1 MREDFFIIDSKHA
14 TQSLDD
20 IYSGIKDEL
29 EDYLFILEQFLNKKS
44 NAGLLHKV
52 KLAKKLSRNKSEPLE
67 KPYIQL
73 FTIQLRN
80 IFAKMEINE
89 VNNFSFTP
97 KDSEVLSTCID
108 DFTNTLSYQFESLP
122 VPSSAKKIKE
132 INTLLDWGSPM
143 AIELIELNFNKE
155 VITNLNKDEQEA
167 WISVLNT
174 AYKILERYTPK
185 LFNEIFNGLSIIIP
199 VHSKEK
205 LTSLSS
211 TPEHP
216 NGVML
221 ASIVPPNEM
230 AEALVHEWSHNVL
243 NLAMNENKLIL
254 DDTFLLYSPF
264 RDDARTPS
272 GLLHA
277 GFSFYNVCCLLRVL
291 KLSDNRFSTWV
302 DSKITGYLIKVEYC
316 LELLVSLPDALTEEG
331 LNFCTELLQKFKLIY
346 PNNLSF
352 NGSEIKEIKKHYET
366 WKITAK
372 GLGKEI
378 SDKAFSK
385 VIENKVKNKAYKKDK
400 SLNYS
405 NQVYERDLDFLRTNF
420 KNANEPFVVR
430 SKSLVNREKLLAELD
445 IIKGTTIELIDS
457 TQYKGKDDPKIK
469 RHTTL
474 GEYTDEISKPLQK
487 KKISEFFVKTQFE
500 KLLSNSIWKDDN
512 FFNEFWFAIRNTW
525 LFMNPRN
532 CSVVL
537 HYDNC
542 NNLHCLVK
550 GEKEFFLSP
559 PSTEFYTS
567 KQGVGFEDGFHQ
579 FNPFLNRKKASNFG
593 SFINLKAQDMI
604 FIPDGFWHAVNYKKD
619 SISVSAL
626 DDINYTGFL

>member
-20 IYSGIKDEL
+20 IYSRIKDEL
-29 EDYLFILEQFLNKKS
+29 EDYLFILEQYLNKKN

-52 KLAKKLSRNKSEPLE
+52 KLAKKLSTNKSELLE
-67 KPYIQL
+67 IPCIQL

-80 IFAKMEINE
+80 IFAKIEINE
-89 VNNFSFTP
+89 ANNFSFTP
-97 KDSEVLSTCID
+97 KDCEVLSICID
-108 DFTNTLSYQFESLP
+108 DFTNTFSYQFEKTS
-122 VPSSAKKIKE
+122 VPSSAKEIKE
-132 INTLLDWGSPM
+132 INTVLDWGSPM
-143 AIELIELNFNKE
+143 AIQLIKSNFNKE
-155 VITNLNKDEQEA
+155 VVTNLNKDEQEA
-167 WISVLNT
+167 WISVLST

-211 TPEHP
+211 TPEYP

-243 NLAMNENKLIL
+243 NLVMNENKLLL

-291 KLSDNRFSTWV
+291 KSSDNRFSTWV

-331 LNFCTELLQKFKLIY
+331 LNFCTELLQKLKLIY

-352 NGSEIKEIKKHYET
+352 NNSDMKEIKKHYET
-366 WKITAK
+366 WKSTAK

-405 NQVYERDLDFLRTNF
+405 NHVYERDLDFLRTNF

-430 SKSLVNREKLLAELD
+430 SKSLVNREKLLTELD

-457 TQYKGKDDPKIK
+457 TQYKGKNDPKIK

-474 GEYTDEISKPLQK
+474 GEYSDDISKPLQK
-487 KKISEFFVKTQFE
+487 EKISEFFVKTQFE

-512 FFNEFWFAIRNTW
+512 FFNEFWFGIRNTW

-567 KQGVGFEDGFHQ
+567 KKDVSFEDGFHQ
-579 FNPFLNRKKASNFG
+579 FNPFLNRKKASSFG
-593 SFINLKAQDMI
+593 SFINLKAHDMI
-604 FIPDGFWHAVNYKKD
+604 YIPDGFWHAVNYKKD
-619 SISVSAL
+619 SISLSAL